1 MKDALG
7 IIGLILMIL
16 YFSYSGKLANKITD
30 NQKREEAIQNGKI
43 LYIDSKFRVRDTK
56 TNCILYRLLLHDG
69 EYYCYNNDCF
79 HPQIH
84 SKIGKKVIKK

>member
-1 MKDALG
+1 MKDVLG
-7 IIGLILMIL
+7 IIGLILMFL
-16 YFSYSGKLANKITD
+16 YFSYSGKLGNKISD
-30 NQKREEAIQNGKI
+30 NQKREEAKYKKEI
-43 LYIDSKFRVRDTK
+43 LYIDSKFRVRDTE